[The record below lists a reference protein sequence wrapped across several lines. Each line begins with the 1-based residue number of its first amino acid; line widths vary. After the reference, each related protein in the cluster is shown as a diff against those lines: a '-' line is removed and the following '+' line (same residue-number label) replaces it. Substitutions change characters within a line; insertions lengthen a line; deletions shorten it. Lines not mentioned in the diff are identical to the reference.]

1 MFSISLWYEE
11 YNLWL
16 VLKSLIGLTY
26 SQLGC
31 SSTRKNSKT
40 IFNGGGIGT
49 EYVQSMLPGYSFG
62 YPGLFSVLLII
73 EPHLNSVKE

>member
-1 MFSISLWYEE
+1 MFSISLSYEE
-11 YNLWL
+11 YNLWS
-16 VLKSLIGLTY
+16 VLKSLGLTY

-49 EYVQSMLPGYSFG
+49 EYVQSMLPGYFFG

-73 EPHLNSVKE
+73 EPHSNSVKE